1 MPYNLTFM
9 RKVNRRTHLSN
20 RVLPLQEVRH
30 V

>member
-1 MPYNLTFM
+1 MPDYPTFM
-9 RKVNRRTHLSN
+9 MKVNRRTQTSN